1 MVDAGCDCMVMEV
14 SSQAFKMYRVA
25 GIVFDYAVF
34 TNLTQDH
41 LDFHKTMDNYL
52 NAKAKL
58 FKMSD
63 FAIVNGDD
71 IYAPRLLKMI
81 DIKKATYGLD
91 NAVDLTATD
100 IRVNPSYVE
109 FNM

>member
-1 MVDAGCDCMVMEV
+1 
-14 SSQAFKMYRVA
+14 
-25 GIVFDYAVF
+25 
-34 TNLTQDH
+34 
-41 LDFHKTMDNYL
+41 
-52 NAKAKL
+52 
-58 FKMSD
+58 MSD

-109 FNM
+109 FKMYVNRMLETIKRLFIL